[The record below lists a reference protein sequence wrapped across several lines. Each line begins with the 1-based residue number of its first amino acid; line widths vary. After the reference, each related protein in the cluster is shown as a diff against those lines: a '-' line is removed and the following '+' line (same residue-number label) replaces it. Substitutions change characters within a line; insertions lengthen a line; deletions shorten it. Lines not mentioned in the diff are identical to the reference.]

1 MHKITKA
8 LWLTLAVILLFYTWV
23 WDRFTDLGRWL
34 LSRLPW
40 EALKASVAR
49 FIAKLPPQAVLLLFV
64 IPMLVILPF
73 KLGALWLIG
82 HGRFV
87 SGALVFIA
95 AKFAGVGVAAFIFD
109 IAREKLLSMAWFAR
123 LYTWVIGVRHW
134 AKDLVAPYK
143 ASVKAFLAPLKAR
156 VLAVF
161 GGNGRSRFSRR
172 MALLKQ
178 KLTRP

>member
-1 MHKITKA
+1 MRRITKA
-8 LWLTLAVILLFYTWV
+8 LWLTLAFLLLFYSWV
-23 WDRFTDLGRWL
+23 WDSFTALGRWL

-40 EALKASVAR
+40 AAMKAAVAR
-49 FIAKLPPQAVLLLFV
+49 LIARLPPQAVLLLFI
-64 IPMLVILPF
+64 IPMLIILPF

-109 IAREKLLSMAWFAR
+109 AAREKLLSMAWFAR
-123 LYTWVIGVRHW
+123 LYAWVIAAQHW

-143 ASVKAFLAPLKAR
+143 ASIHAFLAPLKAR
-156 VLAVF
+156 ALALF
-161 GGNGRSRFSRR
+161 GGTGNSRFSRR